1 MLGGGG
7 WACAVRGLAIR
18 IVLAID
24 FWEPAA
30 TTYRLNHPETEVL
43 CADVRDESVRQKIL
57 DLAKDRGVSLILGG
71 IPCEWLSVYR
81 HLQKVKITER
91 DANRRTLDSCLDLVK
106 CLDPEFCAW
115 RTSFKSSGSC
125 RR

>member
-1 MLGGGG
+1 MTRTIMRIEPANAPIIAIDLCCGAGG
-7 WACAVRGLAIR
+7 WACAARGLAIR

-81 HLQKVKITER
+81 HLQKVKIAEPTPIAAR
-91 DANRRTLDSCLDLVK
+91 SIPAST
-106 CLDPEFCAW
+106 W
-115 RTSFKSSGSC
+115 
-125 RR
+125 